1 VNFDGDQNMRVK
13 KAKVRTS
20 FEEEKRQNDTSVE
33 RIGKLIIIVS
43 VVLIG
48 LGIAIKHI
56 GVSPQLNKI
65 LRKGQRKGQL
75 ESYLK
80 EQMRTFQMGQGVEL
94 GYLNYAVWDA
104 RWYENCSNVHYL
116 NIKPEYSY
124 LLIEITLRNDSDR
137 QKVSPRFKLIDED
150 KFSYNISKKYWTGV
164 GNLRLMRSLNPGV
177 TKEGYIVFDA
187 PQNHHYKLR
196 VSNPSQAGAYAFVE
210 IKPESVRSR

>member
-1 VNFDGDQNMRVK
+1 VNFDGDQNMQVK

-20 FEEEKRQNDTSVE
+20 FEEEKRQNDTSIE
-33 RIGKLIIIVS
+33 RIGKLIISVS

-65 LRKGQRKGQL
+65 RRKDQRKGQL
-75 ESYLK
+75 ENYLK
-80 EQMRTFQMGQGVEL
+80 EQMRTFQMNQGVEL
-94 GYLNYAVWDA
+94 GYLNYAVWGA
-104 RWYENCSNVHYL
+104 RWYENSSNAPYL

-137 QKVSPRFKLIDED
+137 QKVSPRFKLIDEN
-150 KFSYNISKKYWTGV
+150 KVYYNISKKYWTGV
-164 GNLRLMRSLNPGV
+164 GNQRSMRSLNPGV

-196 VSNPSQAGAYAFVE
+196 VSDPSQAGAYAFVE

>member
-1 VNFDGDQNMRVK
+1 MQVK

-20 FEEEKRQNDTSVE
+20 FEEEKRQNYMSIE

-80 EQMRTFQMGQGVEL
+80 EQMRTFQMNQGVKL
-94 GYLNYAVWDA
+94 GYLSYAVWDA
-104 RWYENCSNVHYL
+104 RWYENCSNTPYL
-116 NIKPEYSY
+116 NVKPEYSY
-124 LLIEITLRNDSDR
+124 LLIEIKLRNDSGR
-137 QKVSPRFKLIDED
+137 QKVSPHFNLIDED
-150 KFSYNISKKYWTGV
+150 RFSYNISKNYWTGV

-177 TKEGYIVFDA
+177 TKEGYIVFDV

-196 VSNPSQAGAYAFVE
+196 VSDPSQAGAYAFVE
-210 IKPESVRSR
+210 IKPKSVRSR

>member
-1 VNFDGDQNMRVK
+1 VNFDGDQNMQAK

-20 FEEEKRQNDTSVE
+20 FEEEKRQNDTSIE

-65 LRKGQRKGQL
+65 LKKDQRKGQL

-94 GYLNYAVWDA
+94 GYLSHAVWGA
-104 RWYENCSNVHYL
+104 RWYENCSNVKYL
-116 NIKPEYSY
+116 NIKPEFSY
-124 LLIEITLRNDSDR
+124 LLIEIIVRNDSNR
-137 QKVSPRFKLIDED
+137 QKVSPRFKLIDEN
-150 KFSYNISKKYWTGV
+150 KVSYEISKKYWTGV
-164 GNLRLMRSLNPGV
+164 GNLRLMRSLNPNV
-177 TKEGYIVFDA
+177 SKEGYIVFDA

-210 IKPESVRSR
+210 IKSESVRSR